1 MLFVNQN
8 HEVFCW
14 QKLKRQAK
22 SINCIQQLAGLAVAC
37 NAYGILV
44 LNYCDVKT
52 IKVNQLDELLVNSY
66 FTTCSKLNIEI
77 IDYVICNEQTHYS
90 FRDGYRD

>member
-1 MLFVNQN
+1 VNKA

-14 QKLKRQAK
+14 QKLKRPAK
-22 SINCIQQLAGLAVAC
+22 TINCIQQLAGLAVAC

-52 IKVNQLDELLVNSY
+52 IKVNQLDELFVNSC
-66 FTTCSKLNIEI
+66 FITCSEVNIEI
-77 IDYVICNEQTHYS
+77 IDYIICNTLSHYS
-90 FRDGYRD
+90 FREERYRD